1 MLKEALQKTG
11 QDWLLVLIPS
21 QFRGSGRLG
30 RLWVLGVFS
39 PFFQNACSAYIVF
52 TINKSVAFK

>member
-11 QDWLLVLIPS
+11 QDWLLVLILS
-21 QFRGSGRLG
+21 RFRGSGRLG

-39 PFFQNACSAYIVF
+39 PFFKMPAALTLFSQ
-52 TINKSVAFK
+52 